1 MFLAATVASGP
12 DNMFVGAG
20 LDWRLDRDR
29 WNRRV
34 GLDPGAQVEI
44 DAGRIDSEVAGASLA
59 AAPTLRAY
67 VLSERIAVTAT
78 PALIRVGAFADRAV
92 AFDVAARAGVA
103 LEVGRLELEVDSPPL
118 SYVSQAR
125 WHALP
130 ITMRLGLR
138 FD

>member
-1 MFLAATVASGP
+1 
-12 DNMFVGAG
+12 MFVGAG

-29 WNRRV
+29 WNRRA
-34 GLDPGAQVEI
+34 GFDPGLQVEI
-44 DAGRIDSEVAGASLA
+44 DGGRIDSDVAGASLA

-67 VLSERIAVTAT
+67 VLSERIAVTGT

-92 AFDVAARAGVA
+92 AFDIAARAGLA
-103 LEVGRLELEVDSPPL
+103 LEVGRVELEVDSPPL
-118 SYVSQAR
+118 SYVSQSR